1 MNERIQRLRQHI
13 HALDDAG
20 VRRTTFYPLVN
31 ESLRATKG
39 KPRPIRRALA
49 FAHLLDRVE
58 QVVLPHEL
66 IAGSILGMWPLAEDL
81 PTMAENRSAAQRAVS
96 AHLEKLKST
105 RPSELRRRTA
115 RWALH
120 ARDHYDANILYDDLQ
135 TIARDLAAELSDEPL
150 LDFAEIFRV
159 LENHFVFDYGEECRR
174 NFAELPWF
182 REHHLHLNYAKPL
195 RLGLGGLRDEI
206 ENRLAVAGDDE
217 KRLFYRSTLIAIEAA
232 IRFVRRYAG
241 TLRVEAASC
250 EKDHRRTELE
260 DMARVVEAVAENAPS
275 TFREALQ
282 LMWLVH
288 IMAQIGEG
296 AAMSFAR
303 FDQYMFPF
311 YDADVKAGRIRR
323 EQAGELIACMWLK
336 VNEPKMRTV
345 QSLCVSGIT
354 PEGEDGTNELS
365 LLCLEV
371 AKEVREPYP
380 NTCVRVH
387 AGTPPALWDAILDLM
402 QVGAGQP
409 QLFNDDVMIP
419 GLMRWGG
426 YAETEARD
434 YYPMG
439 CVEIMIQGKS
449 PMWGGAG
456 EPVIFPALI
465 ELVFT
470 NGRSN
475 MAGERGPRTGELH
488 EIRTFD
494 QFMSAYLEHVRFRV
508 RDGIDQCEEEFSRDR
523 GRRCDPFASAL
534 VDNCLEKGLEI
545 EQGGAECPFI
555 RTVSS
560 RGLGTAVD
568 ALATIRAAVFEQKRL
583 TLQELKDVLDA
594 DFAGADGCRR
604 MLAACGP
611 RFGNDRD
618 EADRLA
624 VRVYNAYVDAV
635 VSYRSGHNVVYVPNM
650 FSYNDHVRFGE
661 ITGAT
666 PDGRGRGE
674 VLSDALGPSHGRDV
688 NGPTALINSITKLDF
703 TKMTGGC
710 AFNVKLDPAFFR
722 NRAGRGRLRGLVQTY
737 LQKGGLQVQ
746 INLVGQDTLRAAQ
759 REPEKH
765 RDLIVRIAGYCEY
778 FHKLDRS
785 LQEEVIQRT
794 SAR

>member
-1 MNERIQRLRQHI
+1 MNDRIQRLREHI
-13 HALDDAG
+13 HTLDAVG
-20 VRRTTFYPLVN
+20 VRRTTFYPLLN
-31 ESLRATKG
+31 ESLRATRG
-39 KPRPIRRALA
+39 QPRTIRRALA

-66 IAGSILGMWPLAEDL
+66 LAGSILGMWPLAENL
-81 PTMAENRSAAQRAVS
+81 PTPAESRQDARDVIA
-96 AHLEKLKST
+96 AHLEKLWNGGQALS
-105 RPSELRRRTA
+105 RSRVA

-120 ARDHYDANILYDDLQ
+120 ARDHYDGNIPYDDLQ
-135 TIARDLAAELSDEPL
+135 TIAHDLGDELKDEPL
-150 LDFAEIFRV
+150 LDFAEIFRI

-195 RLGLGGLRDEI
+195 RLGLGGIRNDI
-206 ENRLAVAGDDE
+206 EQRLAAEDDDE
-217 KRLFYRSTLIAIEAA
+217 KRLFYQSALITIEAA
-232 IRFVRRYAG
+232 TRFVRRQAE
-241 TLRVEAASC
+241 TLRTEADAC
-250 EKDHRRTELE
+250 ADEYRQAELA
-260 DMARVVEAVAENAPS
+260 DMAQVVDTVAEKAPG
-275 TFREALQ
+275 TFREAMQ

-288 IMAQIGEG
+288 VMAHVGEG

-311 YDADVKAGRIRR
+311 YDADAKAGRITR
-323 EQAGELIACMWLK
+323 EQAKDLIACMWLK

-345 QSLCVSGIT
+345 QSLCLSGIT
-354 PEGEDGTNELS
+354 PDGEDGTNELS
-365 LLCLEV
+365 FLCLEV
-371 AKEVREPYP
+371 AKEVKEPYP

-387 AGTPPALWDAILDLM
+387 ADTPTELWDAVLDLM

-426 YAETEARD
+426 YAEAEARD

-439 CVEIMIQGKS
+439 CVEVMIQGKS

-456 EPVIFPALI
+456 GPVLFPALI

-475 MAGERGPRTGELH
+475 LAGDSGPQTGELH
-488 EIRTFD
+488 EIKTFD
-494 QFMSAYLEHVRFRV
+494 DFMNAYIEQIRYRV
-508 RDGIDQCEEEFSRDR
+508 QAGIDQCEDGFSRER
-523 GRRCDPFASAL
+523 SQHCDPFASAL
-534 VDNCLEKGLEI
+534 VDNCLEKGRGI
-545 EQGGAECPFI
+545 EMGGAECPFI
-555 RTVSS
+555 RTISS

-568 ALATIRAAVFEQKRL
+568 ALAALRAAVFELECL
-583 TLQELKDVLDA
+583 TLEKLKDALDA
-594 DFAGADGCRR
+594 NFDGDEELRTL
-604 MLAACGP
+604 LAACAP
-611 RFGNDRD
+611 AFGNDQD
-618 EADRLA
+618 EADQIA
-624 VRVYNAYVDAV
+624 VRLYNAYVDAV
-635 VSYRSGHNVVYVPNM
+635 VSCKSKHNVVYVPNM

-666 PDGRGRGE
+666 PNGRLRGD

-688 NGPTALINSITKLDF
+688 NGPTALINSTTKLDF

-722 NRAGRGRLRGLVQTY
+722 DATGRRKLTSLVRTY
-737 LQKGGLQVQ
+737 LKKGGLQIQ
-746 INLVGQDTLRAAQ
+746 INLVGQKTLRAAQ

-778 FHKLDRS
+778 FHKLDRA
-785 LQEEVIQRT
+785 LQEEIIQRT
-794 SAR
+794 SER